1 MTRLESAPDTRWL
14 AANELHAHA
23 RCPQTAYW
31 QSMCGQHRSCGPHTP
46 LQPAASILV
55 GASPDTVSKSVSKF
69 RICKFSI
76 QNDEQCYKAQV
87 ATSETQVTANPGV
100 CHRPSRSTRVTMNH
114 IRKPWQVTTRFAP
127 VCPGA
132 RTHAV
137 QTPSHTHPQT
147 LHLHIGIATNA
158 VPCRF
163 TLPRLPLDSLS
174 RAIVVSIWRSG
185 T

>member
-46 LQPAASILV
+46 LQPA

-87 ATSETQVTANPGV
+87 ASSETQVTANPGV
-100 CHRPSRSTRVTMNH
+100 YDNKSWCLPSALSLHESDNE
-114 IRKPWQVTTRFAP
+114 P
-127 VCPGA
+127 
-132 RTHAV
+132 
-137 QTPSHTHPQT
+137 HTLT
-147 LHLHIGIATNA
+147 VASDYKICA
-158 VPCRF
+158 C
-163 TLPRLPLDSLS
+163 LS
-174 RAIVVSIWRSG
+174 RCSHPCCTNSFPHPPTNTARAH
-185 T
+185 